1 MFNNEKIDMRIK
13 YTREWTFEALARLQ
27 KTKNFNDI
35 NISEVIKKAGISRAT
50 FYRNFS
56 SKEDIIKI
64 KIKSL
69 FTEFYLDMIDYY
81 KQNVPEDEL
90 FLIQSFFKKVDEE
103 TELVDLVIEAN
114 LEYSMIEGIHH
125 IITTHNKMF
134 YPIVE
139 TKKATEDYTMD
150 IVSSSAW
157 TILSRWHK
165 TGKQETPQQLAK
177 IYMSAFKNV
186 YLALFDDKS
195 KIGD

>member
-1 MFNNEKIDMRIK
+1 MFSNEKIDMRIK

-27 KTKNFNDI
+27 KTKKFSEI

-64 KIKSL
+64 KVTSL

-90 FLIQSFFKKVDEE
+90 FLIQSFFKKIDEE
-103 TELVDLVIEAN
+103 QELVSLIIDAN
-114 LEYSMIEGIHH
+114 LEYSMIEGIHQ

-139 TKKATEDYTMD
+139 TKKATGDYTMD
-150 IVSSSAW
+150 IVASSAW